1 VPGAVIP
8 SRIRKVAA
16 ANVRFVAARMQGR
29 PASKEA
35 RPVALNT
42 PPDPEVALHQQLEE
56 TDRGLVYDLSTLIDR
71 RQVLKLAGLT
81 TISAGLMSIVGC
93 APGAAG
99 AASASPSGAA
109 AAASG
114 ASSAASG
121 TAVAAA
127 DCAVIP
133 EETAGPFPGDGSNG
147 PDVLNQSGIVR
158 EDIRSSFG
166 TSTTTAKGV
175 PLTIKLTIEDAA
187 NNCAP
192 MTGAAVYLWHCDQ
205 AGNYSLY
212 SQAAASENYLRGVQA
227 TDGSGIATFQSIFPA
242 CYSGR
247 WPHIHFEVYTDLE
260 AATNEANKIATS
272 QVALPKDACDLV
284 YATDG
289 YNQSVANMS
298 RVSLQGD
305 MVFGD
310 DGGVHEI
317 GTITGDVSSG
327 MTVALTVPV
336 RSA

>member
-1 VPGAVIP
+1 
-8 SRIRKVAA
+8 
-16 ANVRFVAARMQGR
+16 M
-29 PASKEA
+29 
-35 RPVALNT
+35 ALNL
-42 PPDPEVALHQQLEE
+42 PPDRAVALHEQLEE

-81 TISAGLMSIVGC
+81 TISAGLMSIVAC
-93 APGAAG
+93 APGASG
-99 AASASPSGAA
+99 TPLSSASATSSATGSAA
-109 AAASG
+109 ATGS
-114 ASSAASG
+114 
-121 TAVAAA
+121 AVAAATGSAVAA

-147 PDVLNQSGIVR
+147 PNVLAQSGIVR
-158 EDIRSSFG
+158 ADIRSSFG
-166 TSTTTAKGV
+166 TSKTTVTGV
-175 PLTIKLTIEDAA
+175 PLTIKLAIQDAA
-187 NNCAP
+187 NGCAP

-227 TDGSGIATFQSIFPA
+227 TDGSGVATFQSIFPA

-272 QVALPKDACDLV
+272 QIALPRDACALV

-289 YNQSVANMS
+289 YSQSVANLGL
-298 RVSLQGD
+298 VSLQSD

-310 DGGVHEI
+310 DGAIHEL
-317 GTITGDVSSG
+317 GTVTGDVTSG

-336 RSA
+336 RAA